1 MNNNKIA
8 AFIIIGDEILSGRT
22 KDENLNFLAINLTK
36 IGIDLNEVR
45 VIKDNE
51 DQIIKTINNLKSNYD
66 YIFTSGGIGPTHDDI
81 TSLSIAKALN
91 YQYVLNDEAKNI
103 LVNYYG
109 NENIND
115 ARLKMAYLPKSA
127 KLLENPI
134 SSAPGFI
141 IENIFVF
148 AGVPKIFQAMFKC
161 SLKYLVAGNVIKS
174 IEVKLSLV
182 ESQIAKHIYNLQQHY
197 SNLKIDSDLKIGSYP
212 FKNGTSVVFRSRNN
226 QLLDNSVNDALKI
239 FNKIQS
245 NSIIEIIND

>member
-51 DQIIKTINNLKSNYD
+51 DQIIKTITNLKSNYD

-81 TSLSIAKALN
+81 TSSSIAKALN
-91 YQYVLNDEAKNI
+91 YQYVLNEEAKNI

-109 NENIND
+109 SENIND

-161 SLKYLVAGNVIKS
+161 SLKYLAAGNVIKS
-174 IEVKLSLV
+174 VEVKLSLV

-226 QLLDNSVNDALKI
+226 QLLDNSVNDALII

>member
-8 AFIIIGDEILSGRT
+8 SFVIIGDEILSGRT

-91 YQYVLNDEAKNI
+91 DEYVLNHEAKNI

-109 NENIND
+109 SKNIND

-127 KLLENPI
+127 KLLDNPV
-134 SSAPGFI
+134 SSAPGFF

-161 SLKYLVAGNVIKS
+161 SLKYLTVGNAIKS
-174 IEVKLSLV
+174 VEVKLSLV

-197 SNLKIDSDLKIGSYP
+197 SDLKIGSYP
-212 FKNGTSVVFRSRNN
+212 FKNGTSVVFRSRSN

-239 FNKIQS
+239 FRKIQS

>member
-45 VIKDNE
+45 IVKDNE
-51 DQIIKTINNLKSNYD
+51 DQIIKTINSLKSNYD

-91 YQYVLNDEAKNI
+91 YQYVLNEEAKNI

-109 NENIND
+109 SENIND

>member
-8 AFIIIGDEILSGRT
+8 SFVIIGDEILSGRT